1 VQTVKRAVGL
11 ESIGVPELLLP
22 EEQPELPAAEYEQR
36 LAALRGRVSA
46 DSIIVYADRE
56 HFANVSF
63 LCGFDPRFEEAL
75 LVLADGSPT
84 LIAGTESLSLAGLL
98 QVDVNVLHCPSLGLM
113 GQDRDRGLRLADAL
127 AEAGVRPGG
136 SAAVVG
142 WKSFG
147 PGELGPTATPI
158 AAPAFVVD
166 TIRELLGSGG
176 VLTDATGALM
186 DPVDGLRTTAGPDQI
201 AVFEWAAARA
211 ARAVFTIVAAAEP
224 GRSERE
230 TVAAMPYAGDPL
242 SAHVMFASGPE
253 VAAGLRSPTDRR
265 LERGDAATTA
275 VGFWGGLC
283 CRAGLLEHAPATARS
298 HAAEYLERLA
308 IPYWR
313 AIAAWYEA
321 VSLGIPGGEIDLRIR
336 GVLDG
341 AGFGPALNPGHLI
354 HLDEWVHSPVRPGS
368 RDPIRSGMCL
378 QCDIIP
384 DATRPGW
391 AANCEDTVAVAD
403 DALRSELAE
412 RHPELW
418 SRVQARR
425 ELVRGRLGIDLAD
438 EVLPLSAAPAYF
450 PPFWLS
456 PEHAL
461 ALS

>member
-1 VQTVKRAVGL
+1 MKRAVGL
-11 ESIGVPELLLP
+11 ERIGVPELLVP
-22 EEQPELPAAEYEQR
+22 EEQPQLPAAEYERR

-46 DSIIVYADRE
+46 DAIVVYADRE

-75 LVLADGSPT
+75 LVLAERRPT
-84 LIAGTESLSLAGLL
+84 LIAGTESLALAQLL
-98 QVDVNVLHCPSLGLM
+98 QVEVNVLHCPSLGLM
-113 GQDRDRGLRLADAL
+113 GQDREQGLRLADAL

-142 WKSFG
+142 WKSFE
-147 PGELGPTATPI
+147 PGELGSAGTPI
-158 AAPAFVVD
+158 VAPAFVVD
-166 TIRELLGSGG
+166 TIRELVGPGGS
-176 VLTDATGALM
+176 VTDATGELM
-186 DPVDGLRTTAGPDQI
+186 DPVDGLRTTACADQI
-201 AVFEWAAARA
+201 AAFEWAAARA
-211 ARAVFTIVAAAEP
+211 ARAVFAIVGAAEP

-230 TVAAMPYAGDPL
+230 AVAAMPYAGEPL

-253 VAAGLRSPTDRR
+253 VAAGLRSPTGRR

-283 CRAGLLEHAPATARS
+283 CRAGLLEETPPQGGS
-298 HAAEYLERLA
+298 HAAEYLEGMA
-308 IPYWR
+308 IPYWT

-321 VSLGIPGGEIDLRIR
+321 VGLGASGAEIDGRIR
-336 GVLDG
+336 DVLAG

-368 RDPIRSGMCL
+368 HDPIRSGMCL

-384 DATRPGW
+384 DSTRPGW

-403 DALRSELAE
+403 AALRGELAE

-425 ELVRGRLGIDLAD
+425 ELMRGRLRIDLAD
-438 EVLPLSAAPAYF
+438 ELLPLSAAPAYLA
-450 PPFWLS
+450 PFWLS
-456 PEHAL
+456 PDYAL
-461 ALS
+461 VSG